1 MIISLDFSIGT
12 LSGST
17 MGSLRKTV
25 IIACVRNATVEPIEV
40 IFNTSMVEPFSI
52 PEPT

>member
-25 IIACVRNATVEPIEV
+25 IIACVRNATVEP
-40 IFNTSMVEPFSI
+40 FSI